1 MENYIK
7 VKDHPNLVRDSKS
20 NAILNVDIESL
31 NKYKQERDYLLK
43 IKNVVKEHEQMKNDI
58 SDIKSML
65 LKLMESK

>member
-31 NKYKQERDYLLK
+31 NKYKQERDRLLK
-43 IKNVVKEHEQMKNDI
+43 LNRVVEEHEQIKNDI
-58 SDIKSML
+58 SDIKNML
-65 LKLMESK
+65 IELMEKK